1 MNSCPRRPGIGSRTL
16 TVLVERTVSEWRDDR
31 WQSENRRLSDFRHA
45 RAYVLLGEPGAGKT
59 TAFEVEAEEDGNAL
73 FVPARRF
80 IRRHFGSH
88 PEWGDRT
95 LLVDGLDELRARRGN
110 PNEPLDA
117 FLCRIEQLGQSRFRL
132 SCREDSW
139 LGRNDFDELVSVT
152 GDDGFHLLR
161 LDPLGLE
168 EARAILAD
176 KGIEHPRN
184 FMWRAVDNGLKAFI
198 ENPLLLETLAD
209 TVASGSWPNGRLD
222 TFKRACGELAKEMSE
237 SHLNAQDGRPF
248 SISEIVLASGRLCVL
263 LLLSGKSG
271 WSRRGPGDEDCPA
284 LSEAGDRQ
292 DLFKVALDSKLF
304 EGSAETGRRPR
315 HRAVGEFL
323 AAKYLDHAIKVK
335 HLAPGRVLAWML
347 GIDGVV
353 MPDLRSVSVWLAA
366 LNSQVRD
373 RLIESD
379 PVGLAFH
386 GDAERF
392 SHQETRC
399 LLNGLEA
406 KLPHLRE
413 WPSRPALAALVAGP
427 AREILWEMLRA
438 VERSKARQA
447 VVELLLW
454 GMTASPWSG
463 FRIADGKPSRHAEE
477 AQEALGTAVRDPSWQ
492 STTRHQALVAL
503 IHVVGN
509 ETDHVSTL
517 RDLLD
522 DLAADKVP
530 ADERGDLQGELLL
543 HLYPRHLA
551 VEHVWD
557 YLSYGTVPDSKTRV
571 FWTQHLVHK
580 APKEDVGFL
589 LDALVARAEELIP
602 RLAQDNLDALVM
614 RLLARGLELF
624 GKEREVAKLYEWFE
638 LVSKDYEW
646 GLVPAHCVQVALR
659 SRRLDEQKQI
669 YRWLRAYPDIQ
680 LALVLEGLRR
690 HVEWPSTTALDMTI
704 GTKFLD
710 NAVPAGFRKWCLAQ
724 AVELAT
730 TDPGPST
737 ELAWWAVRNRPEWGP
752 ALGDDEVTATVR
764 GVLQLQEWN
773 QKRLAREEAP
783 LPESPT
789 VAEFLR
795 RKETYVA
802 SVRGYMDTIQI
813 GQGPPG
819 MLYELGQVYVHGLEA
834 GGPNQ
839 ARDDLTLH
847 LDSDSELV
855 EAVIRG
861 FRCLVDRS
869 DLPNLNDILQLHQKG
884 KMSVFAFPFLTG
896 LIEDEVAG
904 ERPLQRL
911 NEEGLGRALGFYLL
925 SRLPTKCRPSAGV
938 FTLEDEKDCRPCW
951 YRQALRDHPQAVA
964 DAFVAV
970 HRVRVRAKE
979 PPDQH
984 LHDLTM
990 SDEYA
995 EVARLAMPRM
1005 FTPFPSRCAGGSQL
1019 ETLRLVLWAALR
1031 LCPAALREL
1040 ARRRLARKGM
1050 DTGQRAQWLA
1060 AGALTTPDEVLP
1072 KLVGFLSE
1080 EEATRSRYLERRV
1093 HHLVEFLVPD
1103 TEPLPNQEW
1112 STTHLA
1118 PLIRAVGRCVRPTW
1132 SDRHAPS
1139 GRSRARRIASADI
1152 KAPYLMMHWINK
1164 LEGRVDE
1171 QAIAVLGNLAN
1182 DPALETWHGQLARA
1196 RDAQA
1201 EQLRIAKYRT
1211 PTLSEIRKAVDD
1223 GPPASAADL
1232 AALVT
1237 EKLNRLADRIRNGNT
1252 DDWLQYWHTN
1262 PDDSQGRTV
1271 IQPKP
1276 EELCRDHLL
1285 SDLQLWL
1292 PPYDVGS
1299 LLPYAVDAA
1308 PEGHHAEDTRSDIL
1322 TVHGTHAVP
1331 VEIKTTGSG
1340 DLWSAIKGQLIA
1352 NYVRDPRSGGYGIYL
1367 VLWFGPELLKSAP
1380 PVGARPDSPNRLRQ
1394 LLEETLEPEQRRTIA
1409 IVVVD
1414 VSAPSGRRLSE
1425 P

>member
-1 MNSCPRRPGIGSRTL
+1 M
-16 TVLVERTVSEWRDDR
+16 LVDRTVSEWQDDR

-45 RAYVLLGEPGAGKT
+45 RAYVLLGEPGSGKT
-59 TAFEVEAEEDGNAL
+59 TALKVEEKEDGNAL

-80 IRRHFGSH
+80 IGRHFDSH
-88 PEWGDRT
+88 PEWKDRT
-95 LLVDGLDELRARRGN
+95 LLVDGLDELRAGAGSL
-110 PNEPLDA
+110 NEPLNA
-117 FLCRIEQLGQSRFRL
+117 FLCRIERLGEPRFRL

-161 LDPLGLE
+161 LDPLGPG
-168 EARAILAD
+168 EARAILTD
-176 KGIEHPRN
+176 KGIEHPQN
-184 FMWRAVDNGLKAFI
+184 FMWRAVDNGLEAFI

-248 SISEIVLASGRLCVL
+248 SISEIVLASGHLCVL

-271 WSRRGPGDEDCPA
+271 WSRRGRGDEDCPA
-284 LSEAGDRQ
+284 LSDAGDGQ

-315 HRAVGEFL
+315 HRAIGEFL
-323 AAKYLDHAIKVK
+323 AAKYLDHVIKVK

-366 LNSQVRD
+366 MNCHVRD

-399 LLNGLEA
+399 LLDGLEA

-454 GMTASPWSG
+454 GITASPWSG

-477 AQEALGTAVRDPSWQ
+477 AQEVLGAVVRDPSWQ

-509 ETDHVSTL
+509 EADYVLTL

-551 VEHVWD
+551 IEHIWD
-557 YLSYGTVPDSKTRV
+557 YLSYGTVLDSKTRV

-580 APKEDVGFL
+580 APKEDVGIL
-589 LDALVARAEELIP
+589 LNTLVVRAEELIP

-614 RLLARGLELF
+614 RLLVRGLELF
-624 GKEREVAKLYEWFE
+624 GEEKEVAKLYEWFE
-638 LVSKDYEW
+638 LVSADYEW
-646 GLVPAHCVQVALR
+646 GLVPAHCERVALR
-659 SRRLDEQKQI
+659 SRHLEEQTQI
-669 YRWLRAYPDIQ
+669 YRWLRAHPDIQ
-680 LALVLEGLRR
+680 LALVLAGLKR
-690 HVEWPSTTALDMTI
+690 HAAWLRTRFLDMTI
-704 GTKFLD
+704 GTKFLG
-710 NAVPAGFRKWCLAQ
+710 NTAPAGFRKWCLKQ
-724 AVELAT
+724 AVELAK
-730 TDPGPST
+730 TDPRPSK
-737 ELAWWAVRNRPEWGP
+737 ELARWAVTKYREEWGP
-752 ALGDDEVTATVR
+752 VLEDDEVAAAVWD
-764 GVLQLQEWN
+764 VPLLQKWN
-773 QKRLAREEAP
+773 EKRLAAEEADAEEAAQQR
-783 LPESPT
+783 ESPA
-789 VAEFLR
+789 VAEFR
-795 RKETYVA
+795 RQKEAYVA
-802 SVRGYMDTIQI
+802 SVRGHMDAIRV
-813 GQGPPG
+813 GQGPPD
-819 MLYELGQVYVHGLEA
+819 MLYELGQVYVHGLEV
-834 GGPNQ
+834 GGSDQ

-847 LDSDSELV
+847 LASDTELV

-861 FRCLVDRS
+861 FRHLVDRR
-869 DLPNLNDILQLHQKG
+869 DLPDLNDIVRLHG
-884 KMSVFAFPFLTG
+884 NSKMSLFASPFLAG
-896 LIEDEVAG
+896 LTEDEMAGVA
-904 ERPLQRL
+904 PLQRL
-911 NEEGLGRALGFYLL
+911 NDEGLGRALGFYLL
-925 SRLPTKCRPSAGV
+925 SRLPIKRRPIAGV
-938 FTLEDEKDCRPCW
+938 FTLEEDCRPSW
-951 YRQALRDHPQAVA
+951 YRQALRDYPQAVA

-970 HRVRVRAKE
+970 HRVRVRVKE

-990 SDEYA
+990 SNEYA
-995 EVARLAMPRM
+995 EVARLAVPRM
-1005 FTPFPSRCAGGSQL
+1005 FTPFPSRCARGPQL
-1019 ETLRLVLWAALR
+1019 EILRQVLWAAR
-1031 LCPAALREL
+1031 RHMCAAALCEL
-1040 ARRRLARKGM
+1040 VRRRLDLTAM
-1050 DTGQRAQWLA
+1050 DTGQHVQWLA
-1060 AGALTTPDEVLP
+1060 AGALASPEEFLP
-1072 KLVGFLSE
+1072 KLVNFLSE
-1080 EEATRSRYLERRV
+1080 EGETRVL
-1093 HHLVEFLVPD
+1093 HLVDFLVPD
-1103 TEPLPNQEW
+1103 TDPLPNQEW
-1112 STTHLA
+1112 PTAHLA
-1118 PLIRAVGRCVRPTW
+1118 TLIGAVCRWIRPPSDYWQDSSDQVIAEKNLDASFKATPLV
-1132 SDRHAPS
+1132 
-1139 GRSRARRIASADI
+1139 AR
-1152 KAPYLMMHWINK
+1152 WIDM
-1164 LEGRVDE
+1164 LAERVDE
-1171 QAIAVLGNLAN
+1171 QAIAALGNLVE
-1182 DPALETWHGQLARA
+1182 DPAHETWHGQLVRA
-1196 RDAQA
+1196 RDAQV
-1201 EQLRIAKYRT
+1201 EQLRIEKYRA
-1211 PTLSEIRKAVDD
+1211 PTLSEIREAMD
-1223 GPPASAADL
+1223 GGAPASAADL

-1252 DDWLQYWHTN
+1252 DDWLQYWHTDPN
-1262 PDDSQGRTV
+1262 DSQGRRV
-1271 IQPKP
+1271 IRPKP

-1292 PPYDVGS
+1292 SPYDVGT
-1299 LLPYAVDAA
+1299 LLPHAVDAV
-1308 PEGHHAEDTRSDIL
+1308 PEGHHAEDARSDIL

-1331 VEIKTTGSG
+1331 VEIKTTGSR
-1340 DLWSAIKGQLIA
+1340 DLWSAIRDQLIDK
-1352 NYVRDPRSGGYGIYL
+1352 YVRDPRSGGYGIYL
-1367 VLWFGPELLKSAP
+1367 VLWFGPEHLKRAP
-1380 PVGARPDSPNRLRQ
+1380 PAGSRPDLPDRLRQ
-1394 LLEETLEPEQRRTIA
+1394 QLEEMLEPEQRRTIA

-1414 VSAPSGRRLSE
+1414 VSAPRGRGPSE
-1425 P
+1425 R